1 MKFGSDHLFPVYQV
15 DAFADKPFGGNPAA
29 VVFLMGPRTDKWLQA
44 FAAEMNLS
52 ETAYF
57 MRKGDAYQ
65 LRWFTPT
72 TEVALCGHATLAAAH
87 VIWETEL
94 LMPDEEI
101 RFSTLSGL
109 LKAKKDGDWIALDF
123 PAEAPE
129 ATPASKSLAKAL
141 GAPIVWSGQNRMD
154 WFLELESEADV
165 RKLDPDMS
173 AVKALGNRGVIVTA
187 AADDPDSPYHFVS
200 RFFGPAVGVNEDP
213 VTGSAHCALAPYW
226 SAKLD
231 RSALVG
237 YQASERGGTVR
248 VRSRGSR
255 VELKGK
261 AITIFQG
268 VVAKTAFLEND

>member
-1 MKFGSDHLFPVYQV
+1 MKLGSDHLFPVYQV

-29 VVFLMGPRTDKWLQA
+29 VVFLMGPRTDNWMQA

-52 ETAYF
+52 ETAFF

-72 TEVALCGHATLAAAH
+72 TEVDLCGHATLATAH

-101 RFSTLSGL
+101 RFSTKSGL
-109 LKAKKDGDWIALDF
+109 IRAKKEGDWIALDF
-123 PAEAPE
+123 PAETPE
-129 ATPASKSLAKAL
+129 PTKSSAALAKAL
-141 GAPIVWSGQNRMD
+141 GAPIVWAGQNRMD
-154 WFLELESEADV
+154 WFLELENEAAV
-165 RKLDPDMS
+165 RNLAPNME

-187 AADDPDSPYHFVS
+187 AADDPESPYHFVS
-200 RFFGPAVGVNEDP
+200 RFFGPAVGVDEDP

-226 SAKLD
+226 CEKLD
-231 RSALVG
+231 RTALVG
-237 YQASERGGTVR
+237 YQASPRGGTVK
-248 VRSRGSR
+248 VRLRGNR

-268 VVAKTAFLEND
+268 VVSKNAVGNE

>member
-1 MKFGSDHLFPVYQV
+1 MKLGSDHLFPVYQV

-29 VVFLMGPRTDKWLQA
+29 VVFLMGPRTDNWMQA

-52 ETAYF
+52 ETAFF

-72 TEVALCGHATLAAAH
+72 TEVDLCGHATLATAH

-101 RFSTLSGL
+101 RFSTKSGL
-109 LKAKKDGDWIALDF
+109 IRAKKEGDWIALDF
-123 PAEAPE
+123 PAETPE
-129 ATPASKSLAKAL
+129 PTKSSAALAKAL
-141 GAPIVWSGQNRMD
+141 GAPIVWAGQNRMD
-154 WFLELESEADV
+154 WFLELENEAAV
-165 RKLDPDMS
+165 RNLAPNME

-187 AADDPDSPYHFVS
+187 AADDPESPYHFVS
-200 RFFGPAVGVNEDP
+200 RFFGPAVGVDEDP

-226 SAKLD
+226 CEKLD
-231 RSALVG
+231 RTALVG
-237 YQASERGGTVR
+237 YQASPRGGTVK
-248 VRSRGSR
+248 VRLRGNR

-268 VVAKTAFLEND
+268 VISKNAVGNE